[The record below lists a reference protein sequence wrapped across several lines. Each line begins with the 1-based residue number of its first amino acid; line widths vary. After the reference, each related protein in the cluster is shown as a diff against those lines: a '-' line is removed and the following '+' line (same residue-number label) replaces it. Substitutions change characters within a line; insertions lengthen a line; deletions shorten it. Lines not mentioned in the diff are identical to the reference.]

1 MKALRFEKT
10 GSLVELK
17 IQEVPQPVPGPGFL
31 LVAVK
36 AAGLNP
42 SDAKNVL
49 GRMHQTK
56 APRIPGRDFAGIV
69 AVGTDAYPIGSEVF
83 GSGGTLGFTRDGSH
97 AEYIEVPA
105 EAVQPKPRALTFEQ
119 AASVGIPYL
128 TAWHAIIDVASLK
141 EGETILITG
150 TTGAVGDAA
159 ARIAKRVCRAT
170 VLGTTRRHTDAVRLR
185 LLDYIDG
192 LADLSAGSISLP
204 EQIREETG
212 GQGVNVVFDV
222 VGGSLFE
229 PCLHCLAL
237 GGRQVAIAS
246 GPEQKV
252 TFNLVDFYHNQSHL
266 IGMDSIQLSFE
277 DSGRI
282 LRSLLPYFESRD
294 FGPQIDP
301 VPVGF
306 DAVLS
311 AYRELAED
319 TARHLLEPSGT
330 GARGTGRDLR
340 PRLGA
345 VAAAVRA
352 RHRDAERHLAP
363 RAPRGA
369 RSRRRRQW
377 ARQS

>member
-10 GSLVELK
+10 GSLDELK
-17 IQEVPQPVPGPGFL
+17 IQEVPRPVPGPGSI

-69 AVGTDAYPIGSEVF
+69 VVGTETYPVGTEVF
-83 GSGGTLGFTRDGSH
+83 GSGDNLGFARDGSH
-97 AEYIEVPA
+97 AEYVAVPA
-105 EAVQPKPRALTFEQ
+105 EALQPKPRVLTFEQ
-119 AASVGIPYL
+119 AATVGIPYL
-128 TAWHAIIDVASLK
+128 TAWHAIMDVASLK
-141 EGETILITG
+141 KGETVLITG

-170 VLGTTRRHTDAVRLR
+170 VIGTARRHTDAVRQR
-185 LLDYIDG
+185 LSDYIDG
-192 LADLSAGSISLP
+192 LADLSAGSVSLP
-204 EQIREETG
+204 EQIRAETG
-212 GQGVNVVFDV
+212 GRGVNVAFDV

-229 PCLHCLAL
+229 PCLQCLAF

-246 GPEQKV
+246 SPDPKV

-266 IGMDSIQLSFE
+266 IGVDSIQLSFE

-282 LRSLLPYFESRD
+282 LRSLLPYFESGE
-294 FGPQIDP
+294 FEPQGDP

-306 DAVLS
+306 DAVLG
-311 AYRELAED
+311 AYRELAE
-319 TARHLLEPSGT
+319 G
-330 GARGTGRDLR
+330 
-340 PRLGA
+340 
-345 VAAAVRA
+345 VAKAKYVFV
-352 RHRDAERHLAP
+352 P
-363 RAPRGA
+363 
-369 RSRRRRQW
+369 Q
-377 ARQS
+377 

>member
-1 MKALRFEKT
+1 MKALRFERT
-10 GSLVELK
+10 GSLEELK
-17 IQEVPQPVPGPGFL
+17 IQEVPRPMPGPGLL

-49 GRMHQTK
+49 GMMHQTK

-69 AVGTDAYPIGSEVF
+69 AIGTDTYPIGSEVF
-83 GSGGTLGFTRDGSH
+83 GSGGTLGLTHDGSH
-97 AEYIEVPA
+97 AEYIEVPV

-128 TAWHAIIDVASLK
+128 TAWHAIIDVACLK

-150 TTGAVGDAA
+150 TAGAVGDAA
-159 ARIAKRVCRAT
+159 ARIAKRVRRAT

-204 EQIREETG
+204 EQILEQTG
-212 GQGVNVVFDV
+212 SQGVKVVFDV
-222 VGGSLFE
+222 VGGPLFE
-229 PCLHCLAL
+229 PCLQCLAL

-246 GPEQKV
+246 SPEPKV
-252 TFNLVDFYHNQSHL
+252 AFNLVDFYHNQSHL
-266 IGMDSIQLSFE
+266 IGVDAIQLSFE
-277 DSGRI
+277 DSGQI

-319 TARHLLEPSGT
+319 TPKAKYVFV
-330 GARGTGRDLR
+330 
-340 PRLGA
+340 PR
-345 VAAAVRA
+345 
-352 RHRDAERHLAP
+352 
-363 RAPRGA
+363 
-369 RSRRRRQW
+369 
-377 ARQS
+377 

>member
-119 AASVGIPYL
+119 ASSVGIPYL

-159 ARIAKRVCRAT
+159 ARIAKTCLQSDSARD
-170 VLGTTRRHTDAVRLR
+170 DA
-185 LLDYIDG
+185 
-192 LADLSAGSISLP
+192 P
-204 EQIREETG
+204 
-212 GQGVNVVFDV
+212 
-222 VGGSLFE
+222 
-229 PCLHCLAL
+229 
-237 GGRQVAIAS
+237 
-246 GPEQKV
+246 
-252 TFNLVDFYHNQSHL
+252 SHRCC
-266 IGMDSIQLSFE
+266 S
-277 DSGRI
+277 
-282 LRSLLPYFESRD
+282 P
-294 FGPQIDP
+294 
-301 VPVGF
+301 
-306 DAVLS
+306 
-311 AYRELAED
+311 
-319 TARHLLEPSGT
+319 
-330 GARGTGRDLR
+330 
-340 PRLGA
+340 
-345 VAAAVRA
+345 
-352 RHRDAERHLAP
+352 
-363 RAPRGA
+363 
-369 RSRRRRQW
+369 
-377 ARQS
+377 